1 MHRVIIIN
9 ILKPGMMKTKSTTVI
24 TLERL
29 RKREILEEPLSNFN
43 SNGNT
48 LVFKLK
54 DPFMSFHII
63 VMFHNLHTSYI
74 NFSYVANIAVLK

>member
-1 MHRVIIIN
+1 MIN